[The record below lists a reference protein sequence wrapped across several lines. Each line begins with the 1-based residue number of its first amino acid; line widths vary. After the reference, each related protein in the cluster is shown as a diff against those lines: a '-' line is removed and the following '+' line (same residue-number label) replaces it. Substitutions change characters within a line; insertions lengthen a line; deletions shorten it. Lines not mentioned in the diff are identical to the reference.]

1 MSPDSCLF
9 VLTTIGGM
17 RDLRAPAGTSGG
29 ARYALAAVAVVEST
43 GVVYEGPDLSVAS

>member
-9 VLTTIGGM
+9 VLTKIGGM
-17 RDLRAPAGTSGG
+17 RDLRAPAGTSG
-29 ARYALAAVAVVEST
+29 ARYALAVVEST